1 MSILNKLSR
10 PLLSAPFIASGLD
23 AVAHAPNHRE
33 PARKLVAL
41 AERAGI
47 EVPELKDS
55 TLDLITR
62 TTGIVTIGAG
72 LALARSKAPRSAA
85 LILAALQTPIALA
98 NNPVWETTG
107 AERSAQIR
115 GLLASAGLIG
125 GALTAVTDRSGAPS
139 VAWRASK
146 FGQDVVADAQKK
158 ANAAQKKIEK
168 IGSK

>member
-41 AERAGI
+41 AASAGVN
-47 EVPELKDS
+47 VPELKDA

-62 TTGIVTIGAG
+62 TCGVVTIGAG

-85 LILAALQTPIALA
+85 LVLAALQAPIALA
-98 NNPVWETTG
+98 NNPVWETSG
-107 AERSAQIR
+107 EERSAHIR

-146 FGQDVVADAQKK
+146 FGQDVVTGAQKK
-158 ANAAQKKIEK
+158 ANLAQKKIGAK
-168 IGSK
+168 